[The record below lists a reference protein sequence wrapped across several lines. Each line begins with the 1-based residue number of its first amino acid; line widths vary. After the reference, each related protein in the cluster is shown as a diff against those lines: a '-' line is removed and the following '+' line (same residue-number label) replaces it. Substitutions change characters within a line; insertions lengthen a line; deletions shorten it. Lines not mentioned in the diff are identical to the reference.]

1 MAIDNESFELLI
13 ASVQRFTRERLVP
26 AEDAVE
32 EHDEVP
38 ADIVEDMKE
47 MGLFGLSIPEEYG
60 GIGLSMSQ
68 ECRVAYEIGHTS
80 LAFRSVFGT
89 NVGIGSQG
97 ILMDGT
103 EAQKQEF
110 LPRVATGELIM
121 SFALTE
127 ADAGSDSAAVKTR
140 GELVKDGDGDHY
152 LLNGS
157 KRFITNA
164 PRAGAFTLMAR
175 TDGPGAGGI
184 SAFIVPA
191 DAKGLSLGKPDKKMG
206 QRGTKT
212 CDVILDNVR
221 VPAANIIGGKP
232 GKGFKTAMKVLDR
245 GRLHISAVACG
256 MAQRILNEAVA
267 YARERKQFGKRIGDF
282 QLVQA
287 MLADSQAELYAGW
300 SMVQDC
306 ALRYRRQARR
316 PKRSRR
322 EHASVLLQAL
332 LHRDGRPRRRSWRAG
347 ARRLRLHQRVPGRAL
362 LPGCPAAAPVRRH
375 DADPAIDHRPR
386 AGGSRLTTTARA
398 SGCRST
404 RSTACSKASAP
415 QDRRPLD
422 LGSSRHLTEDL
433 IYIIAVRAGAH
444 ILDRS
449 IRKEDDHG
457 EAYREE

>member
-1 MAIDNESFELLI
+1 MAIDNESFELLL
-13 ASVQRFTRERLVP
+13 ATVQRFVRERLVP

-38 ADIVEDMKE
+38 TEIVDDMKE

-68 ECRVAYEIGHTS
+68 ECRVAYEIGQTS

-103 EAQKQEF
+103 EAQKQEI

-140 GELVKDGDGDHY
+140 GERVKDGDGDHY
-152 LLNGS
+152 LLNGT

-184 SAFIVPA
+184 SAFVVPA
-191 DAKGLSLGKPDKKMG
+191 GAKGLSLGKPDKKMG

-221 VPAANIIGGKP
+221 IPAASIIGGKP
-232 GKGFKTAMKVLDR
+232 GQGFKTAMKVLDR

-267 YARERKQFGKRIGDF
+267 YARDRKQFGKRIGDF

-300 SMVQDC
+300 SMVQDA
-306 ALRYRRQARR
+306 ALRYDAKGA
-316 PKRSRR
+316 PGVSDPYVSML
-322 EHASVLLQAL
+322 ASCCKLFCTEMVGRVADRGVQV
-332 LHRDGRPRRRSWRAG
+332 HGGSGYINEYPVERFYRDVRL
-347 ARRLRLHQRVPGRAL
+347 LRLYEGTTQIQQLIIGREL
-362 LPGCPAAAPVRRH
+362 MGR
-375 DADPAIDHRPR
+375 D
-386 AGGSRLTTTARA
+386 
-398 SGCRST
+398 
-404 RSTACSKASAP
+404 
-415 QDRRPLD
+415 
-422 LGSSRHLTEDL
+422 
-433 IYIIAVRAGAH
+433 
-444 ILDRS
+444 
-449 IRKEDDHG
+449 
-457 EAYREE
+457 